1 MNAPTTLKELMPASP
16 DTDNKGQQ
24 GQDIIHESAHLH
36 VTGEAIYT
44 DDIPELRGT
53 LYAALILSPV
63 AHGELIGD
71 GIDYAA
77 IMKEHGVVAVYT
89 AKDIPGENNC
99 GPIIHD
105 DPFLADG
112 KVEFLGQAV
121 AVVVATDMLYAR
133 EVAKR
138 AKVLVKELPALL
150 TIEEAL
156 EAKSF
161 IMPAKGITRG
171 KPAEAI
177 ANASHQITGSTYC
190 GQQEQFYLEG
200 QITYAVPREDDQLTL
215 YVSTQ
220 HPDGN
225 QREAAAALNLTT
237 KDVEV
242 ICRRM
247 GGAFG
252 GKEGNAS
259 IFSQSAAL
267 AAFKLKKPV
276 KLRINRDDDMM
287 VTGKRHDFRIDYTV
301 GFDDNGRILGAD
313 FMLASRCGY
322 STDFS
327 GPVNDRAVLH
337 IDNCY
342 YLPHL
347 HIISHRCKT
356 HTQSGTAFRGFG
368 GPQGMFGIETVIEE
382 IALKT
387 GLDALDVRK
396 VNLYQDPAVSGDAGS
411 MTTQYNQVIEDFI
424 ADKVIDQ
431 VEAESKYRARRDSV
445 NTFNAKNKYR
455 KKGVALVPLKFG
467 ISFTATMLN
476 QGGALLNIYMDGS
489 VSVNHG
495 GTEMG
500 QGLNTKMQQVAA
512 DGLGIPVRY
521 VRVSG
526 TDTQK
531 VPNASATA
539 ASSGADING
548 AAINNACDQMRAR
561 LAPVAARMLGCDAA
575 DIVFAQGAA
584 SVRQDT
590 TPVRQDATPVRP
602 ELVEGFTPSS
612 TPPKLTQIDWKSLI
626 KQAWLDRV
634 GLSVTGF
641 YMTPDIKYDFTTL
654 QGKAFYYNC
663 YGAAVTEVEIDT
675 RTGEWWLQAVDIVHD
690 AGQSINPSID
700 IGQIEGAYV
709 QGMGWLTMEEC
720 VWDLKGKK
728 TEDGFSGRGKL
739 LTHGP
744 STYKIPVASDIP
756 EHFKVSFFDGQNVK
770 PTPFRSKAVGEPPL
784 MLALS
789 AYFALRDA
797 VSASADHTARVDL
810 TAPATPEKILMA
822 CERAKALSQP

>member
-1 MNAPTTLKELMPASP
+1 MNAPTTLKELLP
-16 DTDNKGQQ
+16 DTDLADQQ
-24 GQDIIHESAHLH
+24 GQGIVHESAHLH
-36 VTGEAIYT
+36 VTGEAVYT

-63 AHGELIGD
+63 AHGELIGE
-71 GIDYAA
+71 GIDRAA
-77 IMKEHGVVAVYT
+77 IMAQHGVVAVYT

-105 DPFLADG
+105 DPFLAAG
-112 KVEFLGQAV
+112 KVEFVGQAV
-121 AVVVATDMLYAR
+121 AVVVAHDMLYAR

-171 KPAEAI
+171 TPAEAI
-177 ANASHQITGSTYC
+177 DKAPHKITGSTYC

-276 KLRINRDDDMM
+276 KLRVNRDDDMM
-287 VTGKRHDFRIDYTV
+287 ITGKRHDFRIDYTV
-301 GFDDNGRILGAD
+301 GFDDSGRILGAD

-356 HTQSGTAFRGFG
+356 HTQSATAFRGFG

-382 IALKT
+382 IAQQIGK
-387 GLDALDVRK
+387 DPLDVRK

-431 VEAESKYRARRDSV
+431 VEAESKYRARRASV
-445 NTFNAKNKYR
+445 SAFNAKSKYR

-500 QGLNTKMQQVAA
+500 QGLNTKMAQVAA

-521 VRVSG
+521 VRVTG

-561 LAPVAARMLGCDAA
+561 LAPVAARMLGCDADA
-575 DIVFAQGAA
+575 IKFEAA
-584 SVRQDT
+584 CAIDTRAGGQNDKKSV
-590 TPVRQDATPVRP
+590 
-602 ELVEGFTPSS
+602 
-612 TPPKLTQIDWKSLI
+612 DWKSLV

-690 AGQSINPSID
+690 AGQSINPAID
-700 IGQIEGAYV
+700 LGQIEGAYI

-728 TEDGFSGRGKL
+728 TEEGFSGRGKL

-744 STYKIPVASDIP
+744 STYKIPVASDVP
-756 EHFKVSFFDGQNVK
+756 EHFKVSFFDGENVK

-797 VSASADHTARVDL
+797 VSASADHKARVDL
-810 TAPATPEKILMA
+810 TAPATPERILMA
-822 CERAKALSQP
+822 CERAKARLLLPSNCP

>member
-1 MNAPTTLKELMPASP
+1 MNAPTTLKELLPA
-16 DTDNKGQQ
+16 TDQAGQQ
-24 GQDIIHESAHLH
+24 GQGIVHESAHLH
-36 VTGEAIYT
+36 VTGEAVYT

-63 AHGELIGD
+63 AHGELIGE
-71 GIDYAA
+71 GIDRAA
-77 IMKEHGVVAVYT
+77 ILAQHGVVGVFT

-105 DPFLADG
+105 DPFLAAG
-112 KVEFLGQAV
+112 KVEFVGQAV
-121 AVVVATDMLYAR
+121 AVVVARDMLYAR

-177 ANASHQITGSTYC
+177 EKAPRKITGSTYC

-267 AAFKLKKPV
+267 AAHLLKKPV
-276 KLRINRDDDMM
+276 KLRVNRDDDMM
-287 VTGKRHDFRIDYTV
+287 ITGKRHDFRIDYTV
-301 GFDDNGRILGAD
+301 GFDDGGRILGAD

-382 IALKT
+382 IAQQIGK
-387 GLDALDVRK
+387 DPLDVRK
-396 VNLYQDPAVSGDAGS
+396 INLYQEPAVSGDAGS

-431 VEAESKYRARRDSV
+431 VEAESAYRARRASV
-445 NTFNAKNKYR
+445 TAFNAKNKHR

-500 QGLNTKMQQVAA
+500 QGLNTKMAQVAA
-512 DGLGIPVRY
+512 DGLGISARQ
-521 VRVSG
+521 VRVTG

-548 AAINNACDQMRAR
+548 AAVNNACDQMRAR
-561 LAPVAARMLGCDAA
+561 LAPVAAHMLGCDPSAIKFEA
-575 DIVFAQGAA
+575 SKAINTLATGQNDIN
-584 SVRQDT
+584 SV
-590 TPVRQDATPVRP
+590 
-602 ELVEGFTPSS
+602 SWS
-612 TPPKLTQIDWKSLI
+612 NLI

-675 RTGEWWLQAVDIVHD
+675 RTGEWWLKAVDIVHD
-690 AGQSINPSID
+690 AGQSINPAVD
-700 IGQIEGAYV
+700 LGQIEGAYI

-720 VWDLKGKK
+720 VWDLKGKG
-728 TEDGFSGRGKL
+728 DGMGRGKL

-744 STYKIPVASDIP
+744 STYKIPVASDVP

-797 VSASADHTARVDL
+797 VSASADHKVRVDL
-810 TAPATPEKILMA
+810 TAPATPERILMA
-822 CERAKALSQP
+822 CERAKARI